1 MNVRCKSGRLPLRQY
16 RDVLSFLLLIFLEFL
31 IKRGGTVKNL
41 NTRQKKFAEYY
52 AQSGNA
58 SESARRAGYSAKYI
72 NSNVQKLLQ
81 NTAISEYIKQL
92 SDKLKDERIMSAKDR
107 QVLLSDIA
115 KDDRNEP
122 NDRIRAV
129 DTLNKMTGEY
139 LNKVEISGVLEN
151 EQTKLDE
158 LVKQLADDR

>member
-1 MNVRCKSGRLPLRQY
+1 M
-16 RDVLSFLLLIFLEFL
+16 
-31 IKRGGTVKNL
+31 KNL
-41 NTRQKKFAEYY
+41 NTRQRKFAEYY

-107 QVLLSDIA
+107 QVALSDIA
-115 KDDRNEP
+115 RSAWQDTS
-122 NDRIRAV
+122 DRIRAI

-139 LNKVEISGVLEN
+139 TVKVDAKVEQSE
-151 EQTKLDE
+151 KLSD
-158 LVKQLADDR
+158 VFRQLGGEGLSE